1 MHLLLRASIITLAL
15 LVTCAALAA
24 WYAPYLYF
32 ECEYRWHG
40 PEPAVLPKPAVP
52 VVGRWDDDY
61 YVVEA
66 IDATTIAIG
75 EPRYYQ
81 GNYSYLIIGSERA
94 VLFDAGTGT
103 RDIVPLVRSLT
114 KLPITVIPSHLH
126 FDHVGALGRFDR
138 TALLDVPS
146 LRARIRDSRLTLQRY
161 EFLGFVEGL
170 AAPTFRVDEWW
181 ADGMNIDLGN
191 RHVRVLSTP
200 GHTPTSV
207 SLYDEARQQLF
218 VGDFLYPGHLYGFLP
233 GSSRSAYLATTRQ
246 LLGQIG
252 PGTRIYAAHM
262 ADPPAP
268 VQAPTL
274 EPADLKALEATLVA
288 IDRGGVDP
296 IGAGSLETVGGFPRV
311 FPVRGAVKFGTGFG
325 WNNR

>member
-1 MHLLLRASIITLAL
+1 VHVLLRTTIVTLAL
-15 LVTCAALAA
+15 LVTGAVLSA
-24 WYAPYLYF
+24 YFAPYIYF
-32 ECEYRWHG
+32 EYEYRRHG
-40 PEPAVLPKPAVP
+40 PEPAVLPKPTVP
-52 VVGRWDDDY
+52 VVGRWIDDY

-81 GNYSYLIIGSERA
+81 GNYSYLIIGAERA

-103 RDIVPLVRSLT
+103 RDIVPIVRSLT
-114 KLPITVIPSHLH
+114 RLPITVIPSHLH

-138 TALLDVPS
+138 TALLDLSS
-146 LRARIRDSRLTLQRY
+146 LHARIRDSRLTLQRY
-161 EFLGFVEGL
+161 EFLGFVEDL
-170 AAPTFRVDEWW
+170 AQPTFRVDEWW
-181 ADGMNIDLGN
+181 GKDTNIDLGH

-207 SLYDEARQQLF
+207 SLYDAERQQLF
-218 VGDFLYPGHLYGFLP
+218 VGDFLYPGHLYAFLP
-233 GSSRSAYLATTRQ
+233 GASRSAYLATTRQ
-246 LLGQIG
+246 LLSQTG

-268 VQAPTL
+268 VRAPTL
-274 EPADLKALEATLVA
+274 EFADLKALEATLVA
-288 IDRGGVDP
+288 IDQGRINP
-296 IGAGSLETVGGFPRV
+296 IEPESLEAVGSFPRV
-311 FPVRGAVKFGTGFG
+311 FPVRGAVTFATGFR